1 MRKVIR
7 KNQNNLIRKGI
18 RKLTRMSK
26 ESDKETN
33 NNLIGSLGWNTLFIN
48 NQPIQLSSGFT
59 VNSLTG
65 TITFVNYTLQLG
77 DEITGLYFKTF

>member
-1 MRKVIR
+1 MTE
-7 KNQNNLIRKGI
+7 NNYLQNKFENITKGT
-18 RKLTRMSK
+18 KYVTS
-26 ESDKETN
+26 
-33 NNLIGSLGWNTLFIN
+33 FIN